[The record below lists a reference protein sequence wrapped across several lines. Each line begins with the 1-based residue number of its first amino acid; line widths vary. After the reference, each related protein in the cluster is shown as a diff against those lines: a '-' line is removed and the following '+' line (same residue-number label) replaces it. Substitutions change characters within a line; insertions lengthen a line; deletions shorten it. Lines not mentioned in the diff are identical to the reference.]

1 LLGGPMSKKPLDEAA
16 VLELQ
21 ADLFAEDVDPPSPLP
36 AWAEDQWIAFF
47 ESGGDA
53 AAAEAELAR
62 KAAAAAGP
70 PRYEVVHRACFVRAE
85 PSVKAKPV
93 GQQTRGTVFEASAV
107 RDGWVKLSHNAP
119 GFDAMSSS
127 SPTGECWMLIDGS
140 EVGLGELLRLRPPQ
154 LSAAA
159 LAAALAGRSDL
170 VRFVAP
176 VAYEVVVPSLV
187 AHELPERE
195 SSPVGEHLE
204 SGARVLVQATCGGW
218 LQLAPDYESQLLCGG
233 AVAAAGWVEERAEG
247 GRALRSLEKRLPS
260 STTYQVTRAG
270 GPCFAWS
277 SPGGAGEKRPLEALQ
292 YEARVAVEAECGHWV
307 KLKGVPQPAWVELDV
322 FLAG

>member
-1 LLGGPMSKKPLDEAA
+1 MSGQHTRWPCLLTTPLGRPTSQPLVLWTPM
-16 VLELQ
+16 V
-21 ADLFAEDVDPPSPLP
+21 VVPS
-36 AWAEDQWIAFF
+36 
-47 ESGGDA
+47 
-53 AAAEAELAR
+53 LA
-62 KAAAAAGP
+62 
-70 PRYEVVHRACFVRAE
+70 
-85 PSVKAKPV
+85 
-93 GQQTRGTVFEASAV
+93 
-107 RDGWVKLSHNAP
+107 
-119 GFDAMSSS
+119 
-127 SPTGECWMLIDGS
+127 
-140 EVGLGELLRLRPPQ
+140 
-154 LSAAA
+154 
-159 LAAALAGRSDL
+159 
-170 VRFVAP
+170 
-176 VAYEVVVPSLV
+176 VVVPSLV

-277 SPGGAGEKRPLEALQ
+277 SPGGAGEKRPLETLQ